1 MDLLST
7 KGETLAE
14 RSETGDPTIA
24 DRVFATLHSAILT
37 LQMPPGAKFS
47 EAEIAKQLGVS
58 RQPVREA
65 FIRLAQI
72 EFVRIQP
79 KRATEVCKISEA
91 AVLNARF
98 IREALEAAIVRDAC
112 VHCEDGLIDC
122 LEDIVERQRKAV
134 DINERE
140 LFHDLDDAFH
150 RSIAEGSGRGL
161 VWTLI
166 NEQKAQMDRVRY
178 LSLAFNEPVVIKE
191 HAAIIDALRDRDAAR
206 AEAAMRHHL
215 SRINSLIAVLRQ
227 QHPQYFA
234 APEGDGSPPETVKE
248 PDDPAP

>member
-1 MDLLST
+1 MDILST
-7 KGETLAE
+7 KDEKLAE
-14 RSETGDPTIA
+14 RLEAGDPTIA

-47 EAEIAKQLGVS
+47 EAEIARQLGVS

-98 IREALEAAIVRDAC
+98 IREALEAAVVRDAC
-112 VHCEDGLIDC
+112 ESRSETLINQ
-122 LEDIVERQRKAV
+122 LEDIIERQRKAV
-134 DINERE
+134 AVNERE

-178 LSLAFNEPVVIKE
+178 LSLAFNERVVIGE
-191 HAAIIDALRDRDAAR
+191 HAAIIDALRRRDAAG

-215 SRINSLIAVLRQ
+215 SRINSLIAVLRR

-234 APEGDGSPPETVKE
+234 TLEADG
-248 PDDPAP
+248 

>member
-1 MDLLST
+1 MS
-7 KGETLAE
+7 AE
-14 RSETGDPTIA
+14 RPETGDPTIA
-24 DRVFATLHSAILT
+24 DRVFTTLHSAIIT

-98 IREALEAAIVRDAC
+98 IREALEAAVIREAC
-112 VHCEDGLIDC
+112 ANRSETLIDC

-150 RSIAEGSGRGL
+150 RTIAEGPGRGL

-191 HAAIIDALRDRDAAR
+191 HATIIDALRDRDTAR

-215 SRINSLIAVLRQ
+215 SRINSIIAVLRQ

-234 APEGDGSPPETVKE
+234 APETIKG
-248 PDDPAP
+248 PDKPAP